1 LHVSSGAIEFRNVSF
16 GYLPERPIIKN
27 LSFMVQPGTRVAF
40 VGTSGSGKSTI
51 ARLLYRFYDPW
62 EGSILIDGQDIKQAE
77 LNSTRKQIGVIPQD
91 TVLFNDT
98 IRYNINYVC
107 VIATQ
112 RETSHCWIGDVAVA
126 MRADA
131 RVWTIQGRPTASK
144 EEVEQAA
151 KKAQIYE
158 LLERV
163 GDNTKVGER
172 GLRLSGGEKQ
182 RVAIA
187 RAILKDAPILVCDEA
202 TSALDSQT
210 ECDILE
216 SLQLFSDRK
225 TTLMIAHR
233 LSSIMNA
240 DEIIVLDHGRCI
252 VSRWWHLCRVWTSEY
267 WCRLMGATQV
277 AL

>member
-1 LHVSSGAIEFRNVSF
+1 VSSGAIEFRNVSF

-112 RETSHCWIGDVAVA
+112 RETSHC
-126 MRADA
+126 
-131 RVWTIQGRPTASK
+131 
-144 EEVEQAA
+144 
-151 KKAQIYE
+151 
-158 LLERV
+158 
-163 GDNTKVGER
+163 
-172 GLRLSGGEKQ
+172 
-182 RVAIA
+182 
-187 RAILKDAPILVCDEA
+187 
-202 TSALDSQT
+202 
-210 ECDILE
+210 
-216 SLQLFSDRK
+216 
-225 TTLMIAHR
+225 
-233 LSSIMNA
+233 
-240 DEIIVLDHGRCI
+240 
-252 VSRWWHLCRVWTSEY
+252 
-267 WCRLMGATQV
+267 
-277 AL
+277 